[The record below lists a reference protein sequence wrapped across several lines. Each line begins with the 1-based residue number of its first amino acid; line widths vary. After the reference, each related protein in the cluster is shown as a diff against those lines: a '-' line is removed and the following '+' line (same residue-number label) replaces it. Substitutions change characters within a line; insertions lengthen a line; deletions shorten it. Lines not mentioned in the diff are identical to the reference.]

1 MHAVGF
7 QASHPATHPEAL
19 QDFDLP
25 VPVPGPRDLLVKV
38 AAAAVNPIDC
48 KLRMRLKPEP
58 GKPKILGFDAAGIV
72 EAVGSAVT
80 SFKPGDAVYYA
91 GSMQRD
97 GSNAEYQLV
106 DERLVGHKPETL
118 DFATAAALPLTCL
131 TAWEL
136 LFEKL
141 NVSAG
146 GTANRRLLVV
156 GGAGGVGSALI
167 QIARQLTDLTVIA
180 TASRPDS
187 AAWCRD
193 LGAQHV
199 IDHNQPMPS
208 QLEALGIDQIDYTA
222 SLTASDQHMETI
234 VALTR
239 PFGQICVID
248 DLSTVNIGEMK
259 RKSLSLHWEFMFA
272 KSNYG
277 TGDLASQGKILNTV
291 AGLVDK
297 GVFRSTVNTV
307 IDGLSS
313 ANVREAHAQQEA
325 GRTIGKT
332 VLRY

>member
-7 QASHPATHPEAL
+7 QANHPAAHPESL

-25 VPVPGPRDLLVKV
+25 VPAPGPHDLLVKV
-38 AAAAVNPIDC
+38 AAAAVNPVDC
-48 KLRMRLKPEP
+48 KLRMRLTPEP
-58 GKPKILGFDAAGIV
+58 GKPRILGFDAAGVV

-80 SFKPGDAVYYA
+80 SFKLGDAVYYA
-91 GSMQRD
+91 GSMQRN

-106 DERLVGHKPETL
+106 DERIVGHKPAKL

-146 GTANRRLLVV
+146 ETANRALLVV

-187 AAWCRD
+187 TAWCRD
-193 LGAQHV
+193 LGAHHV
-199 IDHNQPMPS
+199 IDHSQPMPA
-208 QLEALGIDQIDYTA
+208 QLKALGIDHVDYTA
-222 SLTASDQHMETI
+222 SLTASDQHMESI
-234 VALTR
+234 IAMAR

-259 RKSLSLHWEFMFA
+259 RKSLSLHWEFMFT
-272 KSNYG
+272 KSNHG
-277 TGDLASQGKILNTV
+277 TSDLASQGRILNTI
-291 AGLVDK
+291 AGLIDK
-297 GVFRSTVNTV
+297 GTFRSTVNTV
-307 IDGLSS
+307 IEGLS
-313 ANVREAHAQQEA
+313 AVNLRMAHAEQEA